1 LTRGR
6 ILPAMTQSTR
16 LVRLR
21 AVECEVADEED
32 GVEVALSGEIDI
44 AVADDLEAWLLETCD
59 GKEALTIDLA
69 NVGFMD
75 STGLHMLIGLK
86 RELEA
91 SGRQLLVSKV
101 SEPIEELLSVSGLTA
116 FFD

>member
-1 LTRGR
+1 MAQT
-6 ILPAMTQSTR
+6 TR

-44 AVADDLEAWLLETCD
+44 AVAEELEAWLLEACD
-59 GKEALTIDLA
+59 GKEALTLDLSK
-69 NVGFMD
+69 VGFMD
-75 STGLHMLIGLK
+75 STGLHMLIGVK
-86 RELEA
+86 RELDA
-91 SGRQLLVSKV
+91 SGRQLLLSRV
-101 SEPIEELLSVSGLTA
+101 SEPIDELLSVSGLTA